1 MSTSSGRLL
10 GIDLGTRRIGLAISD
25 PERRIATPLEV
36 YERQTTERDAAH
48 FMEIIQ
54 DWEISALVIGLP
66 LHTTGQSGIKVQQT
80 KSFAGW
86 LAKVSERPIFFW
98 DERFTTSQ
106 AHERL
111 KSAGVRASQRKGR
124 IDSIAAQILLQDY
137 LDAGCPS
144 KPEVENLDSD

>member
-1 MSTSSGRLL
+1 VSTSSGRLL
-10 GIDLGTRRIGLAISD
+10 GIDFGTRRIGLAISD
-25 PERRIATPLEV
+25 PKRRIATPLEV

-54 DWEISALVIGLP
+54 NWEICALVIGLP
-66 LHTTGQSGIKVQQT
+66 LHTTGQAGIKVQQT

-106 AHERL
+106 A
-111 KSAGVRASQRKGR
+111 SQRKER
-124 IDSIAAQILLQDY
+124 IDSIDAQILLQDY